1 MQAPSQY
8 RGAGVVVSVEQA
20 RAGTALVA
28 VTALGLVL
36 GLSSA
41 AVLPLLLPWQGAA
54 VLATC
59 GVSLSLLPFFGF
71 GYVAR
76 KRGLPLQRLAWLA
89 CGVALLSG
97 LALLPLWNLY
107 RGQVRV
113 LNHAEEPFSLWV
125 DGRRVARVEP
135 SSGESAL
142 AGVDLALPAG
152 LRDLRVVSELDGRE
166 LFRASERVTGGSP
179 HLFAPLS
186 AGYCFSIE
194 RRGYGDS
201 KDEPLASEPLEGATP
216 FWVLPDG
223 IAWFTPNPEP
233 GPLETSGGTLSCL
246 RQRRCVP

>member
-1 MQAPSQY
+1 MVIAAS
-8 RGAGVVVSVEQA
+8 QA
-20 RAGTALVA
+20 RAGTALVT

-36 GLSSA
+36 GLSAA
-41 AVLPLLLPWQGAA
+41 AVLPLLLPWRGAA
-54 VLATC
+54 LLATC
-59 GVSLSLLPFFGF
+59 GVSLSLLPFAGL
-71 GYVAR
+71 GLVAR
-76 KRGLPLQRLAWLA
+76 RRGMQLPRLAWVA
-89 CGVALLSG
+89 SAVALLSG

-113 LNHAEEPFSLWV
+113 LNHGDEPFALWV
-125 DGRRVARVEP
+125 DGRRVARVDP

-142 AGVDLALPAG
+142 AGVELSLPAG
-152 LRDLRVVSELDGRE
+152 PRELRLTSELDGRE
-166 LFRASERVTGGSP
+166 LYRTGAQVHGGSP

-201 KDEPLASEPLEGATP
+201 KDEPLGSEPLDGSTP

-246 RQRRCVP
+246 RQRRCSQ